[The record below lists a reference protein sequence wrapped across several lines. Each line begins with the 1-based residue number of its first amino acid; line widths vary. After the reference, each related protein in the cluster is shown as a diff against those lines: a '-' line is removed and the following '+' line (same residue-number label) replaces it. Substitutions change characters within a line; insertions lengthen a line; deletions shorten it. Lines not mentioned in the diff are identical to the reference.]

1 MISGKLKTVCVTDNM
16 GHKLKW
22 WVTGDKKSGSVAAFL
37 QMSHFKERC
46 LCCSF
51 LIYKFIIIYDGDRV
65 VTLIFI
71 FCHILKYLNE
81 DYIILNQGNEV
92 LPRHFAETAVELM
105 TSAMKQGSFYLEED
119 ICL

>member
-1 MISGKLKTVCVTDNM
+1 MMISGKLKTVCVTDNM
-16 GHKLKW
+16 EYKLKEH
-22 WVTGDKKSGSVAAFL
+22 KKSGSVAAFL

-71 FCHILKYLNE
+71 FCHNSEILALCG
-81 DYIILNQGNEV
+81 IIIYGGKNIYV
-92 LPRHFAETAVELM
+92 
-105 TSAMKQGSFYLEED
+105 
-119 ICL
+119 

>member
-1 MISGKLKTVCVTDNM
+1 MMISGKLKTVCVTDNM
-16 GHKLKW
+16 GYKLKEH
-22 WVTGDKKSGSVAAFL
+22 KKSGSAAAFL

-71 FCHILKYLNE
+71 FCHNSEILALCG
-81 DYIILNQGNEV
+81 IIIYGGKNIYV
-92 LPRHFAETAVELM
+92 
-105 TSAMKQGSFYLEED
+105 
-119 ICL
+119 

>member
-1 MISGKLKTVCVTDNM
+1 MMISGKLKTVCVTDNM
-16 GHKLKW
+16 VYKLKEH
-22 WVTGDKKSGSVAAFL
+22 KKSGSVAAFL

-71 FCHILKYLNE
+71 FCHNSEILALCG
-81 DYIILNQGNEV
+81 IIIYGGKNIYV
-92 LPRHFAETAVELM
+92 
-105 TSAMKQGSFYLEED
+105 
-119 ICL
+119 

>member
-1 MISGKLKTVCVTDNM
+1 MMISGKLKTVCVTDNM
-16 GHKLKW
+16 GYKLKEH
-22 WVTGDKKSGSVAAFL
+22 KKSGSVAAFL

-71 FCHILKYLNE
+71 FCHNSEILALCG
-81 DYIILNQGNEV
+81 IIIYGGKNIYV
-92 LPRHFAETAVELM
+92 
-105 TSAMKQGSFYLEED
+105 
-119 ICL
+119 

>member
-1 MISGKLKTVCVTDNM
+1 MMISGKLKTVCVTDNM
-16 GHKLKW
+16 GHKLKGG
-22 WVTGDKKSGSVAAFL
+22 VIGHKKSGSVAAFL

-71 FCHILKYLNE
+71 FCHNSEILALCG
-81 DYIILNQGNEV
+81 IIINGGKNIYV
-92 LPRHFAETAVELM
+92 
-105 TSAMKQGSFYLEED
+105 
-119 ICL
+119 

>member
-1 MISGKLKTVCVTDNM
+1 MMISGKLKTVCVTDNN
-16 GHKLKW
+16 KLK
-22 WVTGDKKSGSVAAFL
+22 GHKKSGSVAAFL

-71 FCHILKYLNE
+71 FCHNSEILALCG
-81 DYIILNQGNEV
+81 IIIYGGKNIYV
-92 LPRHFAETAVELM
+92 
-105 TSAMKQGSFYLEED
+105 
-119 ICL
+119 

>member
-1 MISGKLKTVCVTDNM
+1 MISGKLKTLCVTDNM
-16 GHKLKW
+16 VYKLK
-22 WVTGDKKSGSVAAFL
+22 GNKKSGSVAAFL

-71 FCHILKYLNE
+71 FCHNSEILALCG
-81 DYIILNQGNEV
+81 IIIYGGKNIYV
-92 LPRHFAETAVELM
+92 
-105 TSAMKQGSFYLEED
+105 
-119 ICL
+119 